1 MSKYSLIKLMENE
14 EEGSFSLGNQVFD
27 LLVTPIG
34 DKTISDIE
42 NAIKNPKNYE
52 KLYAKISISDLE
64 NYFGPQN
71 PAKKRAL
78 EKQRGKAFP
87 IKTADEIKKFK
98 EDLKNPNKFKFKI
111 EGNSLRFPQRENVLT
126 LKQIEDNLKAI
137 LDNAKIKYNI
147 ERVLEN

>member
-1 MSKYSLIKLMENE
+1 
-14 EEGSFSLGNQVFD
+14 
-27 LLVTPIG
+27 VTPTG

-42 NAIKNPKNYE
+42 TAIKDPKNYE

-64 NYFGPQN
+64 DYFGPQN
-71 PAKKRAL
+71 PAKRKAL
-78 EKQRGKAFP
+78 EKQRGKVFP

-98 EDLKNPNKFKFKI
+98 ESLKNPNKFKFKI

-147 ERVLEN
+147 EKVSEN